1 MLKQV
6 CILRWHLY
14 LSKDSFNLMRNVG
27 FNTLDHFPCVPAHHG
42 LRYLGPVFPKCP
54 SAQNTLKV
62 VQCDHQM
69 AFLFEEE
76 LT

>member
-1 MLKQV
+1 M
-6 CILRWHLY
+6 W
-14 LSKDSFNLMRNVG
+14 NVG
-27 FNTLDHFPCVPAHHG
+27 FNTLDHFPCIPAHHG

-69 AFLFEEE
+69 AFLFEE
-76 LT
+76 